1 MVVNII
7 PRMAYPNIKSHVGW
21 YLDRIGEIELIERKG
36 NCIPVSICL
45 DKRKIGIR
53 YWWLFNEAEQFCS
66 HSVYGIA

>member
-21 YLDRIGEIELIERKG
+21 YLDRIDEIELIERKG

-53 YWWLFNEAEQFCS
+53 YGGCS
-66 HSVYGIA
+66 MKQNSSVATVSMA